1 MKRMHALPQLAGV
14 PVIMM
19 SGRDPEKY
27 RDEALAAGASAYLTK
42 PFETDALVVAI
53 RVALGEDV
61 GLAAATTE
69 EGAVSGRLGDIL
81 KDMGLVTDEQ
91 IASALARQSEVA
103 SASAAFA
110 GKVVLLVD
118 DDEDLLVALAAPLR
132 RQGFDVAVAT
142 DAVTAISTAV
152 KQPPDVVIMDIGL
165 PGRRRHDGD
174 AAAAL
179 AAAAGRRAGDHA
191 QRTRPRASTVTTR
204 SPPAPSPTS
213 PSRSTPEALTAAVV
227 EALRRTRHRLARLEH
242 APDGSARAWGAEA
255 RHGRVDALV
264 PGGGPC
270 RRQWRGDLT
279 ASTSAERAPRTLF
292 VTNDFPPR
300 IGGAQSYYWG
310 VIRTLDPSE
319 VAILAPAHIDA
330 AAFDATHPYTVVRAS
345 TSVLWPTNAMLHT
358 VEQMAEREGAELI
371 QLGHPLPA
379 GLLGPRLRQRR
390 GLPYVVFLGGAEVT
404 LPGVVPG
411 VNNMLRH
418 VLGNASMLLTV
429 SEYTAEAARKQ
440 TSGKVPAEVLRPP
453 LLVEDFVPAD
463 RDEAARLR
471 ERLGIDGQIV
481 VCVGRLIPRK
491 GQDKL
496 IDALA
501 LLRSEF
507 PRLHLVLIGE
517 GRLATGLYDRAQKR
531 GVGERVHLTGALADK
546 AMKEW
551 LRAADVF
558 ASPCRSRWARPR
570 GGGLRH
576 RVRRGRARRPAGD
589 RRRLRRRARGRRP
602 GRHRPRRRRPLGP
615 AGRRRAGVDPA
626 PDAGA
631 APRHGRQGT
640 RARAGAPH
648 AGGRRR
654 ALPRAAAQGGGK

>member
-1 MKRMHALPQLAGV
+1 MPN
-14 PVIMM
+14 
-19 SGRDPEKY
+19 
-27 RDEALAAGASAYLTK
+27 
-42 PFETDALVVAI
+42 
-53 RVALGEDV
+53 
-61 GLAAATTE
+61 
-69 EGAVSGRLGDIL
+69 
-81 KDMGLVTDEQ
+81 
-91 IASALARQSEVA
+91 
-103 SASAAFA
+103 
-110 GKVVLLVD
+110 
-118 DDEDLLVALAAPLR
+118 
-132 RQGFDVAVAT
+132 
-142 DAVTAISTAV
+142 
-152 KQPPDVVIMDIGL
+152 
-165 PGRRRHDGD
+165 
-174 AAAAL
+174 
-179 AAAAGRRAGDHA
+179 
-191 QRTRPRASTVTTR
+191 
-204 SPPAPSPTS
+204 
-213 PSRSTPEALTAAVV
+213 V
-227 EALRRTRHRLARLEH
+227 E
-242 APDGSARAWGAEA
+242 
-255 RHGRVDALV
+255 
-264 PGGGPC
+264 
-270 RRQWRGDLT
+270 GDLT

-429 SEYTAEAARKQ
+429 SEYTAAAARKQ
-440 TSGKVPAEVLRPP
+440 TGGKVPAEVLRPP
-453 LLVEDFVPAD
+453 LLVDEFAPAAD
-463 RDEAARLR
+463 DEAACLR

-481 VCVGRLIPRK
+481 VCVGRLVPRK

-531 GVGERVHLTGALADK
+531 GVGE
-546 AMKEW
+546 
-551 LRAADVF
+551 
-558 ASPCRSRWARPR
+558 
-570 GGGLRH
+570 
-576 RVRRGRARRPAGD
+576 
-589 RRRLRRRARGRRP
+589 
-602 GRHRPRRRRPLGP
+602 
-615 AGRRRAGVDPA
+615 
-626 PDAGA
+626 
-631 APRHGRQGT
+631 
-640 RARAGAPH
+640 
-648 AGGRRR
+648 
-654 ALPRAAAQGGGK
+654 

>member
-1 MKRMHALPQLAGV
+1 MPV
-14 PVIMM
+14 P
-19 SGRDPEKY
+19 
-27 RDEALAAGASAYLTK
+27 
-42 PFETDALVVAI
+42 
-53 RVALGEDV
+53 
-61 GLAAATTE
+61 TT
-69 EGAVSGRLGDIL
+69 
-81 KDMGLVTDEQ
+81 
-91 IASALARQSEVA
+91 
-103 SASAAFA
+103 
-110 GKVVLLVD
+110 
-118 DDEDLLVALAAPLR
+118 
-132 RQGFDVAVAT
+132 
-142 DAVTAISTAV
+142 
-152 KQPPDVVIMDIGL
+152 
-165 PGRRRHDGD
+165 
-174 AAAAL
+174 
-179 AAAAGRRAGDHA
+179 
-191 QRTRPRASTVTTR
+191 
-204 SPPAPSPTS
+204 
-213 PSRSTPEALTAAVV
+213 V
-227 EALRRTRHRLARLEH
+227 E
-242 APDGSARAWGAEA
+242 
-255 RHGRVDALV
+255 
-264 PGGGPC
+264 
-270 RRQWRGDLT
+270 GDLA

-440 TSGKVPAEVLRPP
+440 THGRVPAEVLRPP
-453 LLVEDFVPAD
+453 LLVDEFAPAD
-463 RDEAARLR
+463 GAEVACLR

-481 VCVGRLIPRK
+481 VCVGRLVPRK

-517 GRLATGLYDRAQKR
+517 GRLTTGLYDRAQKR
-531 GVGERVHLTGALADK
+531 GVVERVHLTGALTDK

-551 LRAADVF
+551 LRAADLF
-558 ASPCRSRWARPR
+558 ASPCRSRWA
-570 GGGLRH
+570 GLE
-576 RVRRGRARRPAGD
+576 VEGFGIVFAEAALAGLPVIAGD
-589 RRRLRRRARGRRP
+589 SGGAPEAVIQGDTGLVVDGHSGQQVAAALASMLRRTPEQRRIMGAKGRELALAR
-602 GRHRPRRRRPLGP
+602 HTP
-615 AGRRRAGVDPA
+615 AVVGERYRELLR
-626 PDAGA
+626 
-631 APRHGRQGT
+631 
-640 RARAGAPH
+640 
-648 AGGRRR
+648 
-654 ALPRAAAQGGGK
+654 RAAAR

>member
-1 MKRMHALPQLAGV
+1 MPTTVEGHLA
-14 PVIMM
+14 
-19 SGRDPEKY
+19 
-27 RDEALAAGASAYLTK
+27 
-42 PFETDALVVAI
+42 
-53 RVALGEDV
+53 
-61 GLAAATTE
+61 
-69 EGAVSGRLGDIL
+69 
-81 KDMGLVTDEQ
+81 
-91 IASALARQSEVA
+91 
-103 SASAAFA
+103 
-110 GKVVLLVD
+110 
-118 DDEDLLVALAAPLR
+118 
-132 RQGFDVAVAT
+132 
-142 DAVTAISTAV
+142 
-152 KQPPDVVIMDIGL
+152 
-165 PGRRRHDGD
+165 
-174 AAAAL
+174 
-179 AAAAGRRAGDHA
+179 
-191 QRTRPRASTVTTR
+191 
-204 SPPAPSPTS
+204 
-213 PSRSTPEALTAAVV
+213 
-227 EALRRTRHRLARLEH
+227 
-242 APDGSARAWGAEA
+242 
-255 RHGRVDALV
+255 
-264 PGGGPC
+264 
-270 RRQWRGDLT
+270 
-279 ASTSAERAPRTLF
+279 ASTSADRAPRTLF

-411 VNNMLRH
+411 VNNLLRH

-440 TSGKVPAEVLRPP
+440 TGGKVPAEVLRPP
-453 LLVEDFVPAD
+453 LLVDDFVPAD
-463 RDEAARLR
+463 REEAACLR
-471 ERLGIDGQIV
+471 ERMGVDGQLV
-481 VCVGRLIPRK
+481 VCVGRLVPRK

-531 GVGERVHLTGALADK
+531 GRGRARAPHRRAHRQGDEGVAARRRRVRLAVPQP
-546 AMKEW
+546 
-551 LRAADVF
+551 LG
-558 ASPCRSRWARPR
+558 RSR

-589 RRRLRRRARGRRP
+589 RRRLRRRAGGRDP
-602 GRHRPRRRRPLGP
+602 GRYRPRGRRPLGP
-615 AGRRRAGVDPA
+615 AGRGRAGARSCGGRRSSAGTWAPGGASSPWRGTPRRSSASATASCCAGRPA
-626 PDAGA
+626 SEPPRRVAADCCTPLLGLGAGFAAGTIPTGELVTRALTGQRLQDLGDGKAGSSNVARSVGWKAGA
-631 APRHGRQGT
+631 AVLALDALKAYAPATASRLHGAGDNEVAAVGIAAMCGHIAVVKGRGAASALGAAFAMDPAMMAVGCVPLVGGSLLHRHAEAVTITALSLPRHQ
-640 RARAGAPH
+640 
-648 AGGRRR
+648 
-654 ALPRAAAQGGGK
+654 PRAAPQPAPRARPARAHHRAVRGAPPRLGRRAASRLPRGPLEPVLARPGRALEAAPPCA

>member
-1 MKRMHALPQLAGV
+1 
-14 PVIMM
+14 
-19 SGRDPEKY
+19 
-27 RDEALAAGASAYLTK
+27 
-42 PFETDALVVAI
+42 
-53 RVALGEDV
+53 V
-61 GLAAATTE
+61 G
-69 EGAVSGRLGDIL
+69 
-81 KDMGLVTDEQ
+81 
-91 IASALARQSEVA
+91 
-103 SASAAFA
+103 
-110 GKVVLLVD
+110 
-118 DDEDLLVALAAPLR
+118 
-132 RQGFDVAVAT
+132 
-142 DAVTAISTAV
+142 
-152 KQPPDVVIMDIGL
+152 
-165 PGRRRHDGD
+165 
-174 AAAAL
+174 
-179 AAAAGRRAGDHA
+179 
-191 QRTRPRASTVTTR
+191 RTRPRRGPVPTTV
-204 SPPAPSPTS
+204 
-213 PSRSTPEALTAAVV
+213 E
-227 EALRRTRHRLARLEH
+227 EDLA
-242 APDGSARAWGAEA
+242 
-255 RHGRVDALV
+255 
-264 PGGGPC
+264 
-270 RRQWRGDLT
+270 

-345 TSVLWPTNAMLHT
+345 SSVLWPTNAMLHT

-440 TSGKVPAEVLRPP
+440 TGGKVPAEVLRPP
-453 LLVEDFVPAD
+453 LLVDEFAPAD
-463 RDEAARLR
+463 DAEAACLR

-481 VCVGRLIPRK
+481 VCVGRLVPRK

-496 IDALA
+496 IDALV

-517 GRLATGLYDRAQKR
+517 GRLATGLYDRAHKR

-551 LRAADVF
+551 LQAADVF
-558 ASPCRSRWARPR
+558 ASPCRSRWA
-570 GGGLRH
+570 GLE
-576 RVRRGRARRPAGD
+576 VEGFGIVFAEAALAGLPVIAGD
-589 RRRLRRRARGRRP
+589 SGGAPEAVIQGDTGLVVDGHSVQQVAAALASILRRTPEQRRVMGAKGRELALAR
-602 GRHRPRRRRPLGP
+602 HTP
-615 AGRRRAGVDPA
+615 AVVGERYRELLRRAA
-626 PDAGA
+626 
-631 APRHGRQGT
+631 T
-640 RARAGAPH
+640 R
-648 AGGRRR
+648 
-654 ALPRAAAQGGGK
+654 